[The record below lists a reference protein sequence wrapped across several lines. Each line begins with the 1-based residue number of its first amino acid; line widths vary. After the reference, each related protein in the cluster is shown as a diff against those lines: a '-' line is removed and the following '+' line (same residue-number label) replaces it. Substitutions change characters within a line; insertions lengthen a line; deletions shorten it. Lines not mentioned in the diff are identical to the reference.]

1 MFLKKI
7 KYLMLPLVILLFTG
21 FFRGDGDIYFQVSK
35 SIDIF
40 GKIYKEVTFNYV
52 DNINPEE
59 FMVSGINGL
68 LSSLDPY
75 TVYIDEKRKDD
86 IDLLTNGKYGG
97 IGVSIGIRNG
107 KVTIVD
113 LLEGYSAQRQG
124 LRIGDV
130 ILSVDGKEID
140 KDNFDEISSFV
151 KGEPGTEVRIS
162 ILRDGG
168 EEKLNFNLVREE
180 VRVKNLL
187 FSGFYPEK
195 SNNAYFKLVSF
206 TRTAGDELNRAILEL
221 KGQKEI
227 KSMVLDLRGNP
238 GGLLDAAVE
247 VCEKFLK
254 KNQVVV
260 SVMGRDSSSYKKYL
274 STEEPTAGDTK
285 LVVLVDS
292 GSASASEIVAGAI
305 QDHDRGVLVGTNT
318 FGKGLVQTVVPLSF
332 NTSLK
337 ITTARYYTP
346 SGRCIQ
352 KIDYAKSNKVL
363 SSDFIA
369 SKKDFSTDNNRM
381 VYSSG
386 GIVPDSQVTEN
397 VEPSILEELVS
408 RGIIFKYA
416 TEYFSKNSKDEFLK
430 ISNENLLKQ
439 FKDFTQK
446 EKFVY
451 NSESEKQVD
460 ELIKTTEKEKYG
472 KNVADQLNLLKKN
485 FIDMRD
491 IEFQNHKDDI
501 ISAIR
506 DELYSRYEGQT
517 GRIRNSLN
525 YDKQFQ
531 IALNIINND
540 KLYNHLLTHK

>member
-1 MFLKKI
+1 MFFRKLKI
-7 KYLMLPLVILLFTG
+7 IILPLAVLVFSG

-97 IGVSIGIRNG
+97 IGVSIGLRNG

-130 ILSVDGKEID
+130 IISVNGKEIN
-140 KDNFDEISSFV
+140 KDNFDEISSLV
-151 KGEPGTEVRIS
+151 KGDPGTEVQIT
-162 ILRDGG
+162 ITRDGG
-168 EEKLNFNLVREE
+168 NEKLVFNLLREE
-180 VRVKNLL
+180 VRIKNLL
-187 FSGFYPEK
+187 YSGFYPEK
-195 SNNAYFKLVSF
+195 SNIAYFKLVSF

-221 KGQKEI
+221 KEQKEI
-227 KSMVLDLRGNP
+227 KSVVLDLRGNP
-238 GGLLDAAVE
+238 GGLLDAAVD

-274 STEEPTAGDTK
+274 STEEPTAGDIK

-305 QDHDRGVLVGTNT
+305 QDHDRGVLIGTNT

-363 SSDFIA
+363 STDYIA
-369 SKKDFSTDNNRM
+369 SKKDFSTDNKRM
-381 VYSSG
+381 VFSSG
-386 GIVPDSQVTEN
+386 GIIPDSMVMEN
-397 VEPSILEELVS
+397 EAPAILEELIS
-408 RGIIFKYA
+408 NGIIFKFA
-416 TEYFSKNSKDEFLK
+416 TYYFSKNSKEEFLK
-430 ISNENLLKQ
+430 ESDDNL
-439 FKDFTQK
+439 FKIFRDFTQK

-451 NSESEKQVD
+451 NTESEKQVD
-460 ELIKTTEKEKYG
+460 ELIKTSEKEKYG
-472 KNVADQLNLLKKN
+472 KSILDQLNSLKKN
-485 FIDMRD
+485 FVDMRELESRNYKNE
-491 IEFQNHKDDI
+491 IVA
-501 ISAIR
+501 AIY
-506 DELYSRYEGQT
+506 DELYSRYEGQV
-517 GRIRNSLN
+517 GRIKNSLSTDN
-525 YDKQFQ
+525 QFQ
-531 IALNIINND
+531 AAINILNNE
-540 KLYNHLLTHK
+540 KVYNHLLTRR